1 MFKIS
6 TMNKISSKG
15 LGLLPKD
22 KYQVGDNLEN
32 ADGIILRSQKLLDY
46 AFPQSVKAV
55 ARAGAGVNNIPVDVC
70 SEKGIVVFNTPG
82 ANANGVKELVITG
95 LLLSSR
101 KVVQGIN
108 WAKGLVGSGEDVA
121 KAVEKGKSD
130 YEGPE
135 IKGKKLGVVGL
146 GAIGVMVANA
156 ALALEME
163 VIGYDPYLSVN
174 AAWGLSR
181 SVKKAAD
188 LNQLYAEC
196 DYISVHVPLND
207 QTREMINK
215 EKIASMKNGV
225 RILNFSRAELVC
237 DKDMI
242 AALNG
247 GKVAC
252 YVTDFP
258 EEEILKCENVIGIP
272 HLGASTP
279 ESEENCAIM
288 ATEQIMKF
296 LETGN
301 IVNSVN
307 FPDCDLNRS
316 QGTARL
322 TLLHKN
328 IPNMVGQI
336 STILAN
342 AKLNIDDMLNKSKG
356 ELAYTIIDVHAGTFS
371 DDIVAQLNG
380 IEGMIKIR
388 VL

>member
-1 MFKIS
+1 
-6 TMNKISSKG
+6 
-15 LGLLPKD
+15 
-22 KYQVGDNLEN
+22 
-32 ADGIILRSQKLLDY
+32 
-46 AFPQSVKAV
+46 
-55 ARAGAGVNNIPVDVC
+55 
-70 SEKGIVVFNTPG
+70 
-82 ANANGVKELVITG
+82 
-95 LLLSSR
+95 
-101 KVVQGIN
+101 
-108 WAKGLVGSGEDVA
+108 
-121 KAVEKGKSD
+121 
-130 YEGPE
+130 
-135 IKGKKLGVVGL
+135 
-146 GAIGVMVANA
+146 MVANA

>member
-1 MFKIS
+1 MYKIS
-6 TMNKISSKG
+6 TMNKISPKG
-15 LGLLPKD
+15 LDLLPKD

-95 LLLSSR
+95 ILLSSR

-108 WAKGLVGSGEDVA
+108 WAKGLVGSGEDVP

-130 YEGPE
+130 FEGPE
-135 IKGKKLGVVGL
+135 IKGKKLGVMGL

-181 SVKKAAD
+181 AVKKASD
-188 LNQLYAEC
+188 LSQLYAEC
-196 DYISVHVPLND
+196 DYISIHVPLNA
-207 QTREMINK
+207 QTKEMINK
-215 EKIASMKNGV
+215 DKIASMKNGV
-225 RILNFSRAELVC
+225 RILNFSRAELVN

-242 AALNG
+242 AALEG

-258 EEEILKCENVIGIP
+258 EEAILKCENVIGIP

-279 ESEENCAIM
+279 ESEENCADR
-288 ATEQIMKF
+288 K
-296 LETGN
+296 
-301 IVNSVN
+301 SV
-307 FPDCDLNRS
+307 
-316 QGTARL
+316 
-322 TLLHKN
+322 
-328 IPNMVGQI
+328 V
-336 STILAN
+336 
-342 AKLNIDDMLNKSKG
+342 
-356 ELAYTIIDVHAGTFS
+356 
-371 DDIVAQLNG
+371 
-380 IEGMIKIR
+380 
-388 VL
+388 

>member
-1 MFKIS
+1 MYKIS
-6 TMNKISSKG
+6 TMNKISPKG
-15 LGLLPKD
+15 LDLLPKD

-95 LLLSSR
+95 ILLSSR

-108 WAKGLVGSGEDVA
+108 WAKGLVGSGEDVP

-130 YEGPE
+130 FEGPE
-135 IKGKKLGVVGL
+135 IKGKKLGVIGL

-181 SVKKAAD
+181 AVKKASD
-188 LNQLYAEC
+188 LSQLYAEC
-196 DYISVHVPLND
+196 DYISIHVPLNA
-207 QTREMINK
+207 QTKEMINK
-215 EKIASMKNGV
+215 DKIASMKNGV
-225 RILNFSRAELVC
+225 RILNFSRAELVN

-242 AALNG
+242 AALEG

-258 EEEILKCENVIGIP
+258 EEAILKCENVIGIP

-307 FPDCDLNRS
+307 FPDCDLNRG

-371 DDIVAQLNG
+371 DAIVAQLKS